1 MSCESNR
8 YSHSVY
14 PCVSA
19 TGNNQYK
26 VPVTCW
32 LIQIRSSG
40 NDHSSQNNLLSRLTY
55 LSWEPYG
62 ATMPSMQTQSLPA
75 TTVGVK
81 SPGVV
86 VSHPPAWAR
95 YVSGKSPGLWKVTR
109 KNRKHHVNAIVEDLP
124 KRVWNNDFPA
134 SAAWISASAARVP
147 AKLNPQP
154 RPAKNSLGNRRARQ
168 NIKTPHACHKNKA
181 SQSLHVLSNMLKN
194 QSAQLHAT
202 SRRLSAGQDDLT
214 QVHCRLV
221 GYYDY
226 SRLALQTCS

>member
-62 ATMPSMQTQSLPA
+62 ATMPSMQTQSLSA
-75 TTVGVK
+75 TSVGVK

-154 RPAKNSLGNRRARQ
+154 RPAKNSLGNRRASPKHQ
-168 NIKTPHACHKNKA
+168 NTTRTPTKIELRNHYMCCQTCWNTKVPSCTPHPDDF
-181 SQSLHVLSNMLKN
+181 L
-194 QSAQLHAT
+194 
-202 SRRLSAGQDDLT
+202 QDKT
-214 QVHCRLV
+214 
-221 GYYDY
+221 
-226 SRLALQTCS
+226 T